1 MWRKA
6 LLREMVNRRVYF
18 LIIASFILI
27 LTIPPTIEASQLY
40 DTMEKGNIYYRDGEY
55 EKAIEEYSKLDD
67 EGYLGTSLFYN
78 LGNSYYRIGKIG
90 LSILYYERALKLSP
104 ADEDIKHN
112 LNFAR
117 LSTVDRIQPLP
128 TFFLFE
134 WWDDILSS
142 FSQNGWAYIVFVI
155 YLLVLF
161 LAGSYFFARSIKQQK
176 LVLFSGVAA
185 LLVLAISI
193 SLLIVK
199 IKREATVKSG
209 VVVEQFVTV
218 KSSPDPKSTDA
229 FVIHEGLKVNLEDKL
244 DEWVKVRLADGK
256 VGWIEDNYV
265 EQI

>member
-1 MWRKA
+1 
-6 LLREMVNRRVYF
+6 MVNNRLSF
-18 LIIASFILI
+18 LIISLILLI
-27 LTIPPTIEASQLY
+27 LTYPITINAFQFY
-40 DTMEKGNIYYRDGEY
+40 NTMEKGNTFYREGEY
-55 EKAIEEYSKLDD
+55 EKAIEEYNKLVD

-90 LSILYYERALKLSP
+90 LAILYYERTLKLSP
-104 ADEDIKHN
+104 SDEDIKHN

-134 WWDDILSS
+134 WWEGILGS
-142 FSQNGWAYIVFVI
+142 FTENGWAYIVFI
-155 YLLVLF
+155 FYLLVIF
-161 LAGSYFFARSIKQQK
+161 LTGSYFFARSIKQQK

-199 IKREATVKSG
+199 INREATVKSG
-209 VVVEQFVTV
+209 VILEQFVTV
-218 KSSPDPKSTDA
+218 KSSPDQKSTDA
-229 FVIHEGLKVNLEDKL
+229 FVIHEGLKVNLEDNL
-244 DEWVKVRLADGK
+244 DEWVKIRLADGK
-256 VGWIEDNYV
+256 VGWIENNYV